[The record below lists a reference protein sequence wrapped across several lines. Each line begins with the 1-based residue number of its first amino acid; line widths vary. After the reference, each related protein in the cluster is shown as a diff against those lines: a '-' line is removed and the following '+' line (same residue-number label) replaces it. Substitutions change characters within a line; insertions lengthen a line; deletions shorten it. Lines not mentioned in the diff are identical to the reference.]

1 MRGNEGVGWRLKKF
15 GGVYVW
21 DFNFLGGGRQPAI
34 GIIVEKFTYALFPA
48 SRFLKPR

>member
-21 DFNFLGGGRQPAI
+21 DFKFLEGGIRQPTI
-34 GIIVEKFTYALFPA
+34 GV
-48 SRFLKPR
+48 